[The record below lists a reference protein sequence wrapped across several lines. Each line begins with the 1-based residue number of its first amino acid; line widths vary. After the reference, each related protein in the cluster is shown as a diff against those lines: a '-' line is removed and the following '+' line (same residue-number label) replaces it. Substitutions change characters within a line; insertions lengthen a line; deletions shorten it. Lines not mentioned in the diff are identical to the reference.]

1 MKRLMRLVAFSVFAA
16 AATAQSSPPSWN
28 FAHPDATALIGID
41 VHNLREWAAAQSFGG
56 DLDTGG
62 SGMLHFPGLEL
73 LKEIDQVFI
82 SSPGAERVNNGA
94 KPANK
99 KENPPFLVVV
109 TGHFQAD
116 HVQQFLN
123 GSHKKYR
130 AVDVYSVGEGSNVTN
145 LAALDE
151 RTILLGDA
159 TSLRGAIDRRN
170 QQTTSPS
177 ALQARAAA
185 LAAVNDFWLVT
196 TVSPSDFQ
204 PASFKFAELVSEIKG
219 IDTGFSVHDGFN
231 FELSLATKSPE
242 AAHAMAQ
249 QLFEQLR
256 LLTDGKLD
264 DQQAA
269 ELFRSLQIDG
279 DRLHVKFALSKDEL
293 ERQLRT
299 IQAARAPASAPAAP
313 KPKVE
318 DSGPKTIK
326 IFGLDDSVRE
336 IPFTAGRN

>member
-1 MKRLMRLVAFSVFAA
+1 MACVSHLPDFRDRRLALGSKQEHPMKRLMRLVAFSVFAA

-185 LAAVNDFWLVT
+185 LAAVN
-196 TVSPSDFQ
+196 
-204 PASFKFAELVSEIKG
+204 
-219 IDTGFSVHDGFN
+219 
-231 FELSLATKSPE
+231 
-242 AAHAMAQ
+242 
-249 QLFEQLR
+249 
-256 LLTDGKLD
+256 
-264 DQQAA
+264 
-269 ELFRSLQIDG
+269 
-279 DRLHVKFALSKDEL
+279 
-293 ERQLRT
+293 
-299 IQAARAPASAPAAP
+299 
-313 KPKVE
+313 
-318 DSGPKTIK
+318 
-326 IFGLDDSVRE
+326 
-336 IPFTAGRN
+336 